1 MVRHILR
8 ASKAW
13 GLRLSEI
20 ISKHTRRDGGLRP
33 FQVREEALFVSRALK
48 VSRPDTHQV
57 SVATASCYVI

>member
-33 FQVREEALFVSRALK
+33 FQVREEALLRSRGRSKYLDRTRTK
-48 VSRPDTHQV
+48 
-57 SVATASCYVI
+57 CL